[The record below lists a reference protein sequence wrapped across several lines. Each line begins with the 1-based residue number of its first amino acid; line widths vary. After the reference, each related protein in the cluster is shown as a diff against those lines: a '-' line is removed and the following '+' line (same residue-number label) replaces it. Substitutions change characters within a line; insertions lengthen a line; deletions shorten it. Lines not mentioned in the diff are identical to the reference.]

1 MAKITLTQA
10 DAIIDGA
17 MAKGR
22 EMDFK
27 PLSVAVLDDGGNL
40 VAFKKSDNSSLMRFQ
55 IATGKAWG
63 SLGMGTSSRNLANVY
78 EQRPHFIE
86 ALMDAS
92 GGRVVPVAG
101 GVLIRNAN
109 GEVVGAVGISGDNSD
124 NDEIACMAGI
134 DAAGLVGD

>member
-1 MAKITLTQA
+1 MAKITLAQA

-101 GVLIRNAN
+101 GVLS
-109 GEVVGAVGISGDNSD
+109 VD
-124 NDEIACMAGI
+124 
-134 DAAGLVGD
+134 